1 MSESMPW
8 REQPAWIRFS
18 STATSEA
25 CPNSCLPM
33 RKKATFWP
41 TPEELLARFQG
52 KVPKDNAAL
61 AAALLVEFSRA
72 LRRRRV
78 TQEIMRW
85 ELLEQNELTDALA
98 RYREEEGLRWIAM
111 VREPAGV
118 DLQVL
123 GSLLA
128 AGLTYLTLRSK
139 TAAIYNG
146 LELRSEKDW
155 KRIEASVESLV
166 HLAFG
171 SSGDRN
177 KRGPSDALPSP
188 SRSQHAA
195 QKRAP

>member
-8 REQPAWIRFS
+8 REKPAWIRFS

-72 LRRRRV
+72 LRRRPV

-85 ELLEQNELTDALA
+85 ELLEQNELTDARALS
-98 RYREEEGLRWIAM
+98 RR
-111 VREPAGV
+111 
-118 DLQVL
+118 
-123 GSLLA
+123 
-128 AGLTYLTLRSK
+128 
-139 TAAIYNG
+139 
-146 LELRSEKDW
+146 
-155 KRIEASVESLV
+155 
-166 HLAFG
+166 
-171 SSGDRN
+171 
-177 KRGPSDALPSP
+177 RGPALDRHGP
-188 SRSQHAA
+188 
-195 QKRAP
+195 